1 MKGIVIAIVLAAVAV
16 AMVLAARAVDL
27 VGILRRMHGQ

>member
-1 MKGIVIAIVLAAVAV
+1 MKGIVIAIVLAVVGVAI
-16 AMVLAARAVDL
+16 VLAARAVDL

>member
-1 MKGIVIAIVLAAVAV
+1 MKVIVIAIVLAAVAV